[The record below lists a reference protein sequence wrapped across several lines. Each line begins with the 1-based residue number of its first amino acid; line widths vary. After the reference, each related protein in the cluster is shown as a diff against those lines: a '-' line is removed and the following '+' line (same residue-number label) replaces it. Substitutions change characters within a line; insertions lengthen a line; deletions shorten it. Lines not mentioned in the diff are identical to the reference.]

1 MFKNMLR
8 PFGIAL
14 STVAL
19 TVSITGCADFLD
31 EDYFSNSPETNVDAE
46 NDYYHVTGTAERDY
60 TPTYGHVDYC
70 EPDDLGRARCAFG
83 ELTADTRATAKER
96 GRQDITADP
105 AGWNNNAEVH
115 IPALPQVSGSTDYNG
130 WMFNRSHL
138 LADSLGGDPTMN
150 NMVTGTRTQNVG
162 SVNNSGGMAY
172 TETIARDYLDGTQGQ
187 DANACPLYYA
197 ATPNYSGDELLPRT
211 VTVDIQSCDGDI
223 DQRVVVDNTA
233 NGFGIDY
240 LTGDWSATTD

>member
-1 MFKNMLR
+1 MLKNTLR
-8 PFGIAL
+8 SLMVAV
-14 STVAL
+14 SAL
-19 TVSITGCADFLD
+19 TLAASITSCADFLD
-31 EDYFSNSPETNVDAE
+31 EEHFSASPHTSVDSE
-46 NDYYHVTGTAERDY
+46 SDYYHITGSAKRDY
-60 TPTYGHVDYC
+60 TPMYGHVNYC

-83 ELTADTRATAKER
+83 ELTAQTRQKAQER
-96 GRQDITADP
+96 GRQDITSNP
-105 AGWNNNAEVH
+105 AGWNGNAEIH
-115 IPALPQVSGSTDYNG
+115 IPALPQVPGSTDYNG

-172 TETIARDYLDGTQGQ
+172 TETIARDYLDGAQGQ

-211 VTVDIQSCDGDI
+211 VTVDIQSCDKGI

-233 NGFGIDY
+233 NGFDINYAIGGFTPAD
-240 LTGDWSATTD
+240 